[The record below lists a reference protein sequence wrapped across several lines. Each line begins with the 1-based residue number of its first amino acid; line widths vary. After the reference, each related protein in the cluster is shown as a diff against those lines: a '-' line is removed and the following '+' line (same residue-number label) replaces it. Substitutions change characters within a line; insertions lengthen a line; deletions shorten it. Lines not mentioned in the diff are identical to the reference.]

1 MRPLF
6 RNIRRQLASENKFQK
21 YSRYAIGEIVLVVIG
36 ILIALSINNWN
47 ENRKERNKE
56 LIYLNNIKE
65 DIKLNIASL
74 EVFIV
79 TRDETVN
86 SVAIVLEYFNGKQKI
101 DHNTFNFHN
110 INILEWYPFV
120 QHSNTYEELMNSGK
134 FAIISNKSIKNELQ
148 NIQSNFEMILFIENE
163 MQQDYERYLYQPY
176 FNLVDLDTALKNYTD
191 QLNNKETTTIEKLDK
206 DEIELLLKN
215 KLYKNGLVLAAFNS
229 NKLVEEFTNLIEK
242 SKLVIQLIDN
252 ESAVK

>member
-21 YSRYAIGEIVLVVIG
+21 YFRYAIGEIVLVVIG

>member
-21 YSRYAIGEIVLVVIG
+21 YFRYAIGEIVLVVIG

-134 FAIISNKSIKNELQ
+134 FAIISKKSIKNELQ
-148 NIQSNFEMILFIENE
+148 NIQSKFETILFIENE

>member
-1 MRPLF
+1 MSPLF

>member
-134 FAIISNKSIKNELQ
+134 FAIISKKSIKNELQ
-148 NIQSNFEMILFIENE
+148 NIQSKFETILFIENE

>member
-148 NIQSNFEMILFIENE
+148 NIQSNFETILFIENE

-206 DEIELLLKN
+206 DEIELLLKS

-242 SKLVIQLIDN
+242 SKLVIQLIQR
-252 ESAVK
+252 K